1 MKPQNTFISPS
12 KDGRNKRSLRYIL
25 SWPYRMGK
33 RFAIQISRVAIHI
46 IDAGYDL
53 VRYIRYSSSIHY
65 SSRDLK
71 KLEASLFFYYH
82 KIEKALSLLV
92 VKPLFGLGY
101 IEKTIELAEQWV
113 YLTGD
118 FDAVVF
124 RGAYAALISYK
135 NHVGG
140 ELQKSRPRIYERLEH
155 FIVENA
161 RPDVDLS
168 MGGTMT
174 ISNDELTTNCRSLN
188 FEDLIKQRHSV
199 RVFTEKHIPDEDIN
213 NAIRLAQHTPSV
225 CNRQCW
231 QVHVFTSEN
240 DKTKILQHQSGN
252 LGFGNQADRVLLL
265 SADLRSFFTSG
276 ERQQASVDMGMF
288 AMSLILSFEA
298 MGIASCCLNLCLSA
312 GKENSLRKAAL
323 LPKWEKPIML
333 IVIGYP
339 PKSLKVAV
347 SARKSTESLLSFR
360 ELNN

>member
-1 MKPQNTFISPS
+1 MTQNFSISPGE
-12 KDGRNKRSLRYIL
+12 DGRKNQPIRNIF

-33 RFAIQISRVAIHI
+33 RFANQVSLVVIHI

-65 SSRDLK
+65 SSHDRK

-101 IEKTIELAEQWV
+101 IEKTIALVEQWV
-113 YLTGD
+113 HLTGD

-124 RGAYAALISYK
+124 RGAYSALVSYK
-135 NHVGG
+135 NHVGS
-140 ELQKSRPRIYERLEH
+140 ELQKSNPQIYEHLEQL
-155 FIVENA
+155 ILENA

-168 MGGTMT
+168 MGGIMS
-174 ISNDELTTNCRSLN
+174 IHNDNLKTNCRTLS
-188 FEDLIKQRHSV
+188 FGDLIKQRHSV
-199 RVFTEKHIPDEDIN
+199 RVFTKEHIPDEEIYD
-213 NAIRLAQHTPSV
+213 AVRLAQHTPSV

-240 DKTKILQHQSGN
+240 DKAKILQHQIGN
-252 LGFGNQADRVLLL
+252 QGFGCLADRVLLI
-265 SADLRSFFTSG
+265 SADLRCFFTSG
-276 ERQQASVDMGMF
+276 ERQQAAVDTGMF

-298 MGIASCCLNLCLSA
+298 MGIASCCLNLCLNA
-312 GKENSLRKAAL
+312 EKEKSLRKTAL

-360 ELNN
+360 DLNN